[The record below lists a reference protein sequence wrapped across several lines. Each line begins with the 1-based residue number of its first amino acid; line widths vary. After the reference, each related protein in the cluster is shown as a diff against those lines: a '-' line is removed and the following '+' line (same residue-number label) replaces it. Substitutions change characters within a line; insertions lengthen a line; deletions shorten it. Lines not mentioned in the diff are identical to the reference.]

1 MYPRNLETSGDLL
14 PPGLYCAG
22 LRWQCLRRLNAA
34 PARGKRWVAAS
45 RRRAPTKPPR
55 AHAARSGRQRS
66 SRSAPAGGAATI
78 GAGWG
83 VVVPSIIRVWVG
95 RRQAMRRRTEFH
107 LGTGSARRSIG

>member
-1 MYPRNLETSGDLL
+1 VETSFRPAFTARACDGNVYAVSTLRQRTES
-14 PPGLYCAG
+14 AG
-22 LRWQCLRRLNAA
+22 LPLPTAEP
-34 PARGKRWVAAS
+34 PA
-45 RRRAPTKPPR
+45 KPAR

-66 SRSAPAGGAATI
+66 SRSALAGGAATI
-78 GAGWG
+78 EAAWG